1 MCYPSLFSSNSTFY
15 DTENSFLFTAC
26 ILVVFQED
34 NIVYTYLPLFLTS
47 QKERTEIHYHNR

>member
-34 NIVYTYLPLFLTS
+34 NIVYTRLPLFLTS
-47 QKERTEIHYHNR
+47 QKERTEIQYHNR